1 MQAQSDAAWRRR
13 VLKEEAGDDTGPDVR
28 TVALPLSIISE

>member
-13 VLKEEAGDDTGPDVR
+13 VLKEEAGDDTDCGPDV
-28 TVALPLSIISE
+28 